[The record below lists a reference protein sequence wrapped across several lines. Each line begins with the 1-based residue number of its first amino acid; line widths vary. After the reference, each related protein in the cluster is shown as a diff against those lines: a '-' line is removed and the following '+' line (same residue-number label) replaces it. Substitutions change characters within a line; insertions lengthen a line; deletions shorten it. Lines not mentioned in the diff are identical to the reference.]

1 MFSAYLLGWLLLG
14 CLSRV
19 SVSSFL
25 NRYRRLKCRKCS
37 YEDDRDV
44 IGCLNILRMK
54 GAPLPLKAI
63 CEAPEAE
70 IEWIVIKC

>member
-1 MFSAYLLGWLLLG
+1 M
-14 CLSRV
+14 
-19 SVSSFL
+19 
-25 NRYRRLKCRKCS
+25 
-37 YEDDRDV
+37 
-44 IGCLNILRMK
+44 LRMK